1 MRYKNWLRITFAIDP
16 SSLEDGLDRLKS
28 FCLRHSKPA
37 KWYDKLIGS
46 LQHKRKKLLWTSSDL
61 WYGTIFTRRWYLWCA
76 RSLVSIG
83 LGFYQVIMER
93 RCNMSSPSVAVGVTQ
108 ILGIWSVQRINKG
121 LYENCHLIIA
131 FISLSHSRNLN
142 LCFYSLNSRALSILM
157 RFFMKKCEL
166 KQTLFLAQYAFFR

>member
-1 MRYKNWLRITFAIDP
+1 VGYKNWLRITFAIDP

-83 LGFYQVIMER
+83 LGFYQVIIER

-108 ILGIWSVQRINKG
+108 ILRIWSVQRINKG

-131 FISLSHSRNLN
+131 FIWLFLIHVTWISVSTVWIVGRYQFLCVSSWKSVSSSK
-142 LCFYSLNSRALSILM
+142 LCF
-157 RFFMKKCEL
+157 
-166 KQTLFLAQYAFFR
+166 